1 MVLYCHHTEIR
12 CLWKLKCVKQ
22 KRVCIQVNI
31 GFCFHTRQKH
41 KLCIAPFNPQSLQCG
56 CIFRPGKDRLV
67 WRPSYPTNIVP
78 LRGTWENHCYVCTHI
93 FTVQWSCAENLYLL
107 CTNWDGAM
115 ARCLA
120 QNSFPASSTRVRFS
134 SPTFYDLKAYKSS
147 RSQTI
152 RMQRY
157 LLPHF

>member
-1 MVLYCHHTEIR
+1 MGFSVVLYCHHTEIR

-67 WRPSYPTNIVP
+67 WRPSYPTNIVAFERYMGKP
-78 LRGTWENHCYVCTHI
+78 LLRLHAHLHCAVELRREPI
-93 FTVQWSCAENLYLL
+93 LTVYKLGWCYGQMPSPKQLSCI
-107 CTNWDGAM
+107 
-115 ARCLA
+115 
-120 QNSFPASSTRVRFS
+120 QHQ
-134 SPTFYDLKAYKSS
+134 
-147 RSQTI
+147 SQI
-152 RMQRY
+152 
-157 LLPHF
+157 L